1 MGGRPRRCRSLL
13 VPVGL
18 SSGPVVFPRCL
29 YRFVLRPPPWPSPIL
44 LAAPFYSHGR
54 HYHLPGLF
62 LVARS
67 SSDPPPTLPPTL
79 TLLLLHP
86 LLLHLPLLLLLLL
99 LLFLL
104 LLLHPLPLLL
114 LPLLLLL
121 LLLLPGLC
129 AYVAPAILGSKF
141 HSISPPGQQVRTGGI
156 SGCWC

>member
-1 MGGRPRRCRSLL
+1 MLC
-13 VPVGL
+13 
-18 SSGPVVFPRCL
+18 
-29 YRFVLRPPPWPSPIL
+29 PPLWPSPIL

-86 LLLHLPLLLLLLL
+86 LLLHLPLLKLLLL

-104 LLLHPLPLLL
+104 RDSEATL
-114 LPLLLLL
+114 LPQNQTR
-121 LLLLPGLC
+121 P
-129 AYVAPAILGSKF
+129 SKLDCRRLVL
-141 HSISPPGQQVRTGGI
+141 IS
-156 SGCWC
+156 SFNF